1 MITLYIETNFFI
13 DFAKNQDQKTE
24 KLVYPQ
30 DPEATAIL
38 NIATPAICCI
48 LSLYLLEIDVILSHF
63 TKVIK

>member
-1 MITLYIETNFFI
+1 LILPKIN
-13 DFAKNQDQKTE
+13 KKTE

-38 NIATPAICCI
+38 NIATPAICCMES
-48 LSLYLLEIDVILSHF
+48 LSVLESDVILSHF